1 MRLRT
6 YLAKEAQSKR
16 EIFLKKRLIVPNE
29 NYEVLG
35 EEETD
40 FMYKRIGFDAIPH
53 WDILKIPHKLPY
65 IIYIADFDKVNH
77 RAFQESMP
85 QIFAKVLDKYDL
97 TSLKSYAQKEEQKA
111 ANEIIVLDWQHSCYA
126 YYPKKP
132 SGEYFPYYCDGDYR
146 YNPYSITYGENE
158 IYNFYFP
165 TFYPNG
171 DHFAFFKYDTKS
183 NQVAFGMVGLFDFES
198 RGKKT
203 TITIFGEHF
212 IEEMRYYDEKI
223 FGFEII
229 EMAGLLQNNKK
240 LE

>member
-1 MRLRT
+1 MGLRA
-6 YLAKEAQSKR
+6 YLAKKAQSKR

-40 FMYKRIGFDAIPH
+40 FMYERIGFNVMPH
-53 WDILKIPHKLPY
+53 WNILEIARKLPY

-77 RAFQESMP
+77 KAFQESMP
-85 QIFAKVLDKYDL
+85 QIFAKVLDKYAL
-97 TSLKSYAQKEEQKA
+97 TNLKSYAQKEEQKA

-132 SGEYFPYYCDGDYR
+132 SGECFPYYCNGDYEL
-146 YNPYSITYGENE
+146 NPYYEEGKNDI
-158 IYNFYFP
+158 FYFP

-171 DHFAFFKYDTKS
+171 EHFAFFKYDTRS

-229 EMAGLLQNNKK
+229 EMAGLLHK
-240 LE
+240 

>member
-1 MRLRT
+1 M
-6 YLAKEAQSKR
+6 
-16 EIFLKKRLIVPNE
+16 
-29 NYEVLG
+29 
-35 EEETD
+35 
-40 FMYKRIGFDAIPH
+40 
-53 WDILKIPHKLPY
+53 
-65 IIYIADFDKVNH
+65 
-77 RAFQESMP
+77 
-85 QIFAKVLDKYDL
+85 KVLDKYDL

-132 SGEYFPYYCDGDYR
+132 SGEYFPYYYDGDYG

-183 NQVAFGMVGLFDFES
+183 NQVAFGMIGLFDFES

>member
-1 MRLRT
+1 
-6 YLAKEAQSKR
+6 
-16 EIFLKKRLIVPNE
+16 
-29 NYEVLG
+29 
-35 EEETD
+35 
-40 FMYKRIGFDAIPH
+40 
-53 WDILKIPHKLPY
+53 
-65 IIYIADFDKVNH
+65 
-77 RAFQESMP
+77 MP
-85 QIFAKVLDKYDL
+85 QIFAKVLDKYAL
-97 TSLKSYAQKEEQKA
+97 TNLKSYAQKEEQKA

-132 SGEYFPYYCDGDYR
+132 SGECFPYYCDGDYG

-171 DHFAFFKYDTKS
+171 EHFAFFKYDTKS

-229 EMAGLLQNNKK
+229 EMAGLLHK
-240 LE
+240 